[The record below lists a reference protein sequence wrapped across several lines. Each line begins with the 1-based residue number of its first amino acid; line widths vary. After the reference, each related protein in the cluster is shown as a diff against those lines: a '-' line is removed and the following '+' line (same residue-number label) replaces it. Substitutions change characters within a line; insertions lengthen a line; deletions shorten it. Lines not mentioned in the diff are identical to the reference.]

1 MTNPPEPRRPS
12 PVAWLVDVLER
23 ERSRTALLCFA
34 VLIAVVYVATIF
46 PLDFIL
52 GHGSFWANPR
62 GPWLMDSADKIES
75 TDVLAGMVHYLGFL
89 KTGWHFPVF
98 FVPNLGAPSGTS
110 VIYADALPLVALL
123 GKLTSELV
131 GHPVNPYGMWI
142 AACFVL
148 SAVFASL
155 FVIELGQ
162 RSLLAVAAASLLA
175 VSAPTL
181 LYRFGHLGLMAH
193 FFVIA
198 ALLFYLR
205 DRLVRSSWTLTAR
218 WAVWLCLATL
228 LHAYLFAMVA
238 AIYAAS
244 LLRRLDLNRGH
255 ALALLRE
262 PLIIACALALVMVL
276 AGHFGKGTSNGYPG
290 TLGFGHWSMNLA
302 SPFWPQRS
310 GLFPGFQAIIDAT
323 GGQYEGFNYF
333 GFGAILLIGAAV
345 LLNIRQLRGLI
356 RAHDTLCVVLIC
368 LTAFAVSHRVFLG
381 SRKLLDL
388 DVSSRLDVLF
398 GVFRSSGR
406 MFWPV
411 LYAVMLTGLVL
422 VLRRLAPGWK
432 TAVVVGCCILQ
443 LVDTEP
449 LRHRLTA
456 FTQLDVPRLLNQSEW
471 QTRMLR
477 AAAVWVDPPF
487 LCAPLKLHTVNIE
500 LQLAAMAA
508 DRPINSVYNPRLSVD
523 CAAEA
528 ARARTGPWRDDTLY
542 VFLAGEPEGVP
553 VGWMPEGVA
562 CQPFK
567 EGVWCLGPKVRSE

>member
-1 MTNPPEPRRPS
+1 MIHLPEPRRLS
-12 PVAWLVDVLER
+12 PVAWLVDALER
-23 ERSRTALLCFA
+23 ERSRIVLLGVA
-34 VLIAVVYVATIF
+34 VLIAVIYVATIF

-52 GHGSFWANPR
+52 GHGAFWANPR
-62 GPWLMDSADKIES
+62 GPWLMDAGDKIES
-75 TDVLAGMVHYLGFL
+75 VDLLAGMVHYLGFL
-89 KTGWHFPVF
+89 RTGWHLPVF

-110 VIYADALPLVALL
+110 VIYADALPLAALL

-131 GHPVNPYGMWI
+131 GYPVNPYGVWI

-162 RSLLAVAAASLLA
+162 RSLLAVMAASVLA
-175 VSAPTL
+175 LSAPTL

-205 DRLVRSSWTLTAR
+205 DRRVRSSWTLTAR

-228 LHAYLFAMVA
+228 IHAYLFAMVA

-255 ALALLRE
+255 ARALLRE
-262 PLIIACALALVMVL
+262 PLIIAGALAVVMVL
-276 AGHFGKGTSNGYPG
+276 AGHFSKGTSSGYPSAW
-290 TLGFGHWSMNLA
+290 GFGYTSMNLA
-302 SPFWPQRS
+302 SPLWPQRS

-323 GGQYEGFNYF
+323 GYQYEGFNYF
-333 GFGAILLIGAAV
+333 GFGAILLIVVAV
-345 LLNIRQLRGLI
+345 LLNIRQLRGHI
-356 RAHDTLCVVLIC
+356 RAHWLLCAVLVC
-368 LTAFAVSHRVFLG
+368 LGVFAVSHRVFLG
-381 SRKLLDL
+381 SRKLIDL
-388 DVSSRLDVLF
+388 DISWRLDVLV
-398 GVFRSSGR
+398 GPFRSSGR

-411 LYAVMLTGLVL
+411 LYVVMLTGLVL
-422 VLRRLAPGWK
+422 ALRRLAPGWK

-477 AAAVWVDPPF
+477 AAAVWVDPPL
-487 LCAPLKLHTVNIE
+487 LCAPVKLHAVNIE

-508 DRPINSVYNPRLSVD
+508 DRPINSVYNPRLRVD
-523 CAAEA
+523 CAAES
-528 ARARTGPWRDDTLY
+528 ARARTGPWRDDMLY
-542 VFLAGEPEGVP
+542 VFLTGEPKGVP
-553 VGWMPEGVA
+553 VGWMPEGRA
-562 CQPFK
+562 CEPFK
-567 EGVWCLGPKVRSE
+567 EGVWCLGPKIRSD

>member
-1 MTNPPEPRRPS
+1 MANHPEPIRPS
-12 PVAWLVDVLER
+12 PVTWLVDSLER
-23 ERSRTALLCFA
+23 ERSRTVLLCFA
-34 VLIAVVYVATIF
+34 VLIAVAYVMTIF
-46 PLDFIL
+46 PAAFVL
-52 GHGSFWANPR
+52 GYGSFWNNPR
-62 GPWLMDSADKIES
+62 GPWLMDSADKFES
-75 TDVLAGMVHYLGFL
+75 ADVLAVIVDYLGFL
-89 KTGWHFPVF
+89 RTSWHLPVF

-110 VIYADALPLVALL
+110 VIYADAIPLVALL

-131 GHPVNPYGMWI
+131 GHPINPYGLWI

-148 SAVFASL
+148 SAVFAGL

-162 RSLLAVAAASLLA
+162 RSLLAVMAASLLA
-175 VSAPTL
+175 LSAPTL
-181 LYRFGHLGLMAH
+181 LYRFGHFGLMAH
-193 FFVIA
+193 FFVIG
-198 ALLFYLR
+198 ALWFYLR

-228 LHAYLFAMVA
+228 IHAYLFAMVA

-290 TLGFGHWSMNLA
+290 ALGFGYWSMNLA

-310 GLFPGFQAIIDAT
+310 GLFPGFKAIIDAT

-356 RAHDTLCVVLIC
+356 RAHETLCVVLIC
-368 LTAFAVSHRVFLG
+368 LTALAVSHRVFLG
-381 SRKLLDL
+381 SGKLLDL
-388 DVSSRLDVLF
+388 DVSRRFDILF
-398 GVFRSSGR
+398 GAFRSSGR

-449 LRHRLTA
+449 LRHRLMTFA
-456 FTQLDVPRLLNQSEW
+456 RLDVPRLLDQSEW
-471 QTRMLR
+471 QTRMSR
-477 AAAVWVDPPF
+477 AAAVQVEPPY
-487 LCAPLKLHTVNIE
+487 LCAPVE
-500 LQLAAMAA
+500 LLTINVEFQWAAMAA
-508 DRPINSVYNPRLSVD
+508 DRPINSVYNPRLHVD

-528 ARARTGPWRDDTLY
+528 ASAQTGPWRDDTLY
-542 VFLAGEPEGVP
+542 VFLAGDPDGVP
-553 VGWMPEGVA
+553 TGWMPA
-562 CQPFK
+562 RLTCQPFK
-567 EGVWCLGPKVRSE
+567 EGVWCLGPKARPE